1 MRYYL
6 TVNSHISREVSTNL
20 WKTIRHTGTNMMILP
35 DKAYIYGDNSEVVIE
50 MIIEKVE
57 NAGFVVERG

>member
-6 TVNSHISREVSTNL
+6 TVNSSIPREVSTDL
-20 WKTIRHTGTNMMILP
+20 WKTIRCTGTNMMVLP
-35 DKAYIYGDNSEVVIE
+35 DRAYIYGDNSEAVIE